1 MSISKLVSNYTSF
14 NAWANLNMVTW
25 LQSIDEELLYAPLL
39 SSFTSIDYTLQ
50 HILRTQRFWYTFI
63 TQQDI
68 TQLNW
73 TVREKEVQLVMQEL
87 VLLSDEMKI
96 RFANYSENELLQI
109 LHLNTPWA
117 TNDLS
122 RYEYMVHVVN
132 HSTFHRGQIV
142 TMARSLG
149 ITTGVPNTDYNIFN
163 TPF

>member
-50 HILRTQRFWYTFI
+50 HILRTQRFWFTFI

-87 VLLSDEMKI
+87 VLLSDEMKN

-149 ITTGVPNTDYNIFN
+149 IISGVPNTDYNIFN

>member
-1 MSISKLVSNYTSF
+1 
-14 NAWANLNMVTW
+14 MVTW

-50 HILRTQRFWYTFI
+50 HIFRTQRFWYTFI

>member
-1 MSISKLVSNYTSF
+1 MSLSKLVPNYTSF

-25 LQSIDEELLYAPLL
+25 LQSIDRELLYTPAV

-63 TQQDI
+63 TEQD
-68 TQLNW
+68 TSTLNW
-73 TVREKEVQLVMQEL
+73 AVREKEVEHIMQEL
-87 VLLSDEMKI
+87 LALSDEMKNT
-96 RFANYSENELLQI
+96 FANYSENELLQI
-109 LHLNTPWA
+109 LHLDTPWA
-117 TNDLS
+117 NNSLS
-122 RYEYMVHVVN
+122 RYEYIVHVVN

-149 ITTGVPNTDYNIFN
+149 ITSGVPNTDYNIFN

>member
-1 MSISKLVSNYTSF
+1 
-14 NAWANLNMVTW
+14 MVTW

-50 HILRTQRFWYTFI
+50 HIFRTQRFWYTFI

-87 VLLSDEMKI
+87 VLLSDEMKN

>member
-1 MSISKLVSNYTSF
+1 
-14 NAWANLNMVTW
+14 MVTW

-50 HILRTQRFWYTFI
+50 HIFRTQRFWYTFI

-87 VLLSDEMKI
+87 VLLSDEMKN

-122 RYEYMVHVVN
+122 RYEYMVHVVD

>member
-1 MSISKLVSNYTSF
+1 
-14 NAWANLNMVTW
+14 MVTW

>member
-1 MSISKLVSNYTSF
+1 MSLSKLVSNYTSF

-25 LQSIDEELLYAPLL
+25 LQSIDRELLYTPAV

-63 TQQDI
+63 TEQD
-68 TQLNW
+68 TSLLNW
-73 TVREKEVQLVMQEL
+73 AVREKEVEHIMQEL
-87 VLLSDEMKI
+87 LALSDEMKNN
-96 RFANYSENELLQI
+96 FGNYTENELLQI
-109 LHLNTPWA
+109 LHLDTPWA
-117 TNDLS
+117 NNSLS
-122 RYEYMVHVVN
+122 RYEYIVHVVN

-149 ITTGVPNTDYNIFN
+149 VTSGVPNTDYNIFN

>member
-1 MSISKLVSNYTSF
+1 MSISKLVSNCTSF

-50 HILRTQRFWYTFI
+50 HIFRTQRFWYTFI

>member
-50 HILRTQRFWYTFI
+50 HIFRTQRFWYTFI

-87 VLLSDEMKI
+87 VLLSDEMKN